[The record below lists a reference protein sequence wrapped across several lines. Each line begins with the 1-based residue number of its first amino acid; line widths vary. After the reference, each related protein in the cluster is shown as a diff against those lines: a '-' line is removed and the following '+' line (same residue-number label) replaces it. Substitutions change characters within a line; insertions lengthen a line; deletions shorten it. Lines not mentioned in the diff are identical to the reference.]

1 MSSNEPWK
9 LTDIA
14 SVILTPI
21 LLIGYAV
28 YSFRLVRGGWSHLEF
43 LAGEPLVA
51 LMIFLGVI
59 AAGLALLFW
68 DVFRTGRRWMDLLL
82 PLVIALVFG
91 LCNLFSLIGV
101 ITMDRFAIFEMSYL
115 KWVLWGLP
123 AFGLVV
129 SLTVGQLSQSGLGVK
144 QLALSMIFFAV
155 AMIHC
160 TLVALIAQ
168 SV

>member
-1 MSSNEPWK
+1 MPSNEPWK
-9 LTDIA
+9 VTDIA
-14 SVILTPI
+14 SVIFTPI

-28 YSFRLVRGGWSHLEF
+28 YSLRLLRGGWSHLEF

-59 AAGLALLFW
+59 GAGLALLFW
-68 DVFRTGRRWMDLLL
+68 DVFRSGRRWMDLLV

-101 ITMDRFAIFEMSYL
+101 ITVDHFAIFEMSYL

-129 SLTVGQLSQSGLGVK
+129 SLTVGHLSQRGLGVK
-144 QLALSMIFFAV
+144 QLALALIFFAV

>member
-1 MSSNEPWK
+1 MPSNETWNR
-9 LTDIA
+9 TDIA
-14 SVILTPI
+14 SVIFTPI
-21 LLIGYAV
+21 LLTGYAV
-28 YSFRLVRGGWSHLEF
+28 YSLRLVRGGWSHLEF

-59 AAGLALLFW
+59 AVGLVLLFW
-68 DVFRTGRRWMDLLL
+68 DVFRTGRRWMDLLV
-82 PLVIALVFG
+82 PLAITLFFC

-101 ITMDRFAIFEMSYL
+101 ITADRFAIFEMSYL

-129 SLTVGQLSQSGLGVK
+129 SLTVGHLSQRGLGVK
-144 QLALSMIFFAV
+144 QLALALIFLAV

-160 TLVALIAQ
+160 TLVTLIAQ
-168 SV
+168 GV